1 MRSLPAASP
10 LRPLFW
16 SIAVF
21 LGGVALHADR
31 IPAWIAIV
39 ALATAAWRV
48 ALALRG
54 AQLPSI
60 WARGVLAILLVLAV
74 LASYRTLN
82 GLAAGTALLV
92 AMGAMKLLETRGPR
106 DAYIMIGAAL
116 FLLLAACL
124 DRQQLLRAP
133 LYLLHAWAA
142 CAALLVVGSPANVS
156 GLRLPLR
163 VSARAL
169 GYALPLAILLFLF
182 FPRLPGSFWA
192 LPNSG
197 SAVTGLSDEMSPGD
211 IDSLTDSD
219 AVAFRVIFDGAV
231 PPPQERYWRGP
242 VLHDFDGAT
251 WRRLRGQ
258 MYRGSAIAHEGAP
271 YRYRITLEPHGRNW
285 WFALDTIVESPSR
298 SVMLGFDNQLFAIEP
313 VNQTVTYAATS
324 HTSTRNTEPLSL
336 LGRRYETA
344 LPGESNPRSR
354 ALAADLRRRF
364 PSDRAYVGAVLE
376 LFRGGGFEYT
386 LTPPKLDRD
395 SVDDFLFNTRRGFC
409 GHYASAFA
417 MLMRAAGVPARV
429 VTGYL
434 GGEWNPIGRYFAVRQ
449 SEAHAWV
456 EVWIDGRGWTRVD
469 PTGVVAPERLTQG
482 LYDLLPGAASF
493 TTRVVRDTA
502 WITQLAQTWDA
513 VNAWWRFQVLDFDLD
528 AQLSLLDDLGFD
540 SPDWQDLAL
549 VFACAIVAWL
559 AFLAWQSRRAL
570 RFVRRDALARAYEDL
585 SRRLARSGLARA
597 DHEPPLAYAA
607 RVREAKPELAAT
619 ACALITEYA
628 RLRFGPD
635 AVDVVTLR
643 DYQRRVRKL
652 VLSA

>member
-1 MRSLPAASP
+1 MKTLPAGSP

-16 SIAVF
+16 AVAAF
-21 LGGVALHADR
+21 LGGVLLHVDR
-31 IPAWIAIV
+31 IPAWIAGV
-39 ALATAAWRV
+39 AFAAAAWRV
-48 ALALRG
+48 MLAMRG
-54 AQLPSI
+54 AALPSI
-60 WARGVLAILLVLAV
+60 WLRALLATLLVLAV

-92 AMGAMKLLETRGPR
+92 AMGAMKLLETRAPR

-133 LYLLHAWAA
+133 LYLLHAWTA
-142 CAALLVVGSPANVS
+142 CAALLVAGSPGNVT
-156 GLRLPLR
+156 GVRMPLR
-163 VSARAL
+163 VSLRAI
-169 GYALPLAILLFLF
+169 GYALPLALLLFLF

-219 AVAFRVIFDGAV
+219 AIAFRVIFDGAI

-251 WRRLRGQ
+251 WRRQRGQ
-258 MYRGSAIAHEGAP
+258 MYKASAIEHEGPA
-271 YRYRITLEPHGRNW
+271 YAYRITLEPHGRNW

-298 SVMLGFDNQLFAIEP
+298 SVMLSFDQQLFSIEP
-313 VNQTVTYAATS
+313 VNQAVTYSAVS
-324 HTSTRNTEPLSL
+324 HTTTRNTEPLSR
-336 LGRRYETA
+336 LGRRYDTA
-344 LPGESNPRSR
+344 LPGNRNARSR
-354 ALAADLRRRF
+354 ALAADLRRQF
-364 PSDRAYVGAVLE
+364 PNDRAYVRAVLD
-376 LFRGGGFEYT
+376 LFRTGGFEYT

-417 MLMRAAGVPARV
+417 TLMRAADVPARV

-456 EVWIDGRGWTRVD
+456 EVWIEGRGWTRVD

-482 LYDLLPGAASF
+482 LYDLIPGAASF
-493 TTRVVRDTA
+493 TTRVVRESA
-502 WITQLAQTWDA
+502 WITQITQTWDA
-513 VNAWWRFQVLDFDLD
+513 VNAWWRFQVVDFDLD
-528 AQLSLLDDLGFD
+528 AQLALLDDLGFEA
-540 SPDWQDLAL
+540 PDWRDLAL
-549 VFACAIVAWL
+549 LFACAIAAWL
-559 AFLAWQSRRAL
+559 AWVAWQSRRGL
-570 RFVRRDALARAYEDL
+570 RYRRRDGLARAYERL
-585 SRRLARSGLARA
+585 SRRLARLGLARA
-597 DHEPPLAYAA
+597 EHEPPLAYAA
-607 RVREAKPELAAT
+607 RISAARPALAAT
-619 ACALITEYA
+619 AGALVEEYA
-628 RLRFGPD
+628 TLRFGRGASAE
-635 AVDVVTLR
+635 AVR
-643 DYQRRVRKL
+643 SFGRRVRAINL
-652 VLSA
+652 DR